1 VLAAITITHVADVG
15 VTLAILSEVDSQRRE
30 HINERGLKSSTRLG
44 RRSPR
49 PPRHRHRVLSQH
61 VGPDRERTGGGVD
74 PALWSEVVGAHDVV
88 DLSLASAAAA
98 PSAAPSRDAGL
109 GENGPSLIFTTAC
122 ESARPVVV
130 AECAGVAERGDG
142 EEIGMAEARRV
153 VTVVNELGLHARAAS
168 KLVQLASKYPVEV
181 HIGREEM
188 MVNAKSI
195 MGVLMLAASKGTD
208 LHIVATG
215 DGDDTGAAVDALV
228 ELINGRFGE
237 GR

>member
-1 VLAAITITHVADVG
+1 
-15 VTLAILSEVDSQRRE
+15 
-30 HINERGLKSSTRLG
+30 
-44 RRSPR
+44 
-49 PPRHRHRVLSQH
+49 
-61 VGPDRERTGGGVD
+61 
-74 PALWSEVVGAHDVV
+74 
-88 DLSLASAAAA
+88 
-98 PSAAPSRDAGL
+98 
-109 GENGPSLIFTTAC
+109 
-122 ESARPVVV
+122 VVV

-153 VTVVNELGLHARAAS
+153 VTIVNELGLHARAAS
-168 KLVQLASKYPVEV
+168 KLVQLASKFPVEV